1 MTAASAGTASCLPC
15 WRATRR
21 QWTSEIQVRYN
32 GLQLVIGLA
41 VRKLDD
47 PWFNR
52 FHDALV
58 LGAIREDVTWMPR
71 RRKIREHWSLSHFSG
86 RHLGGG
92 FIPFLTAS
100 APAKAQDYVDRAVTA
115 WRAGQHARAFVQL
128 GMASHLVIDMACPV
142 HASRVAHLTDGYE
155 WYVEANGAQLA
166 ALPFDVPHQY
176 ASAHDAAAGLA
187 AFTQRFAPDR
197 TNHHWGRLLK
207 RLGLRRSLTRAEF
220 AAQAEHIIPTAAGH
234 LAAVYLTFI
243 EATRS

>member
-1 MTAASAGTASCLPC
+1 M
-15 WRATRR
+15 
-21 QWTSEIQVRYN
+21 RYN

-41 VRKLDD
+41 VAKLDD
-47 PWFNR
+47 AWFNR

-58 LGAIREDVTWMPR
+58 LGAIREDVTWLPR
-71 RRKIREHWSLSHFSG
+71 RRKIWEHWSLSHFAG
-86 RHLGGG
+86 RHLAGG

-100 APAKAQDYVDRAVTA
+100 APARAQMYVDRAVTA

-128 GMASHLVIDMACPV
+128 GTASHLVIDMACPV

-155 WYVEANGAQLA
+155 WYVEANGAMLA
-166 ALPFDVPHQY
+166 ALPFEVPRQY

-220 AAQAEHIIPTAAGH
+220 AAQAEQIIPTAAGH

-243 EATRS
+243 EATRPS

>member
-1 MTAASAGTASCLPC
+1 
-15 WRATRR
+15 
-21 QWTSEIQVRYN
+21 VRYN

-47 PWFNR
+47 PCFNR

-58 LGAIREDVTWMPR
+58 LGAIRADVTWLA
-71 RRKIREHWSLSHFSG
+71 RRKKIHEHWSLSHFSG

-100 APAKAQDYVDRAVTA
+100 APAVAQAYVDSALAA
-115 WRAGQHARAFVQL
+115 WRAGQQARAFVQL
-128 GMASHLVIDMACPV
+128 GMASHLLIDMACPV

-166 ALPFDVPHQY
+166 ALPFDIPRQY
-176 ASAHDAAAGLA
+176 ASAYEASAALA
-187 AFTQRFAPDR
+187 AFTRGFAPDR

-220 AAQAEHIIPTAAGH
+220 AAQARQIIPVAAGH
-234 LAAVYLTFI
+234 LAALYLTFI
-243 EATRS
+243 EATRPS